1 MVGKIRVLQRCAVAV
16 VERLILNYRS
26 ECNLSK
32 VERRSVRGKNL
43 KRGTRLGIIIGC
55 AVEGKTCCFFSASA
69 DDGFHVT
76 GALIHNGHARLRL
89 RGEAAALGNN
99 RIALLHDSGFV
110 LVDIAL
116 CLLLG
121 VKEQIEIR
129 IAVAEVELQHLFAV
143 VLYLAVCLLYGE
155 RPVETDLRV
164 RREVLRILEFR
175 IENRLHVGIL
185 CGIDFEAAAV
195 DNVLCLHFGV
205 AFLYHQIV
213 DQVGDDFIDKVGV
226 RRALRLG
233 LRVHGDAVVNIVVHG
248 NGVFFFGD
256 VALLFHVVQ
265 DLVAALLVFLRVVFR
280 IICRRRLWNCG
291 KNGAFRERQ
300 IFCILSE
307 IRLRCRLDTVA
318 AGT

>member
-55 AVEGKTCCFFSASA
+55 AVEGKTCCFFAASA
-69 DDGFHVT
+69 DDGFHVA

-175 IENRLHVGIL
+175 IE
-185 CGIDFEAAAV
+185 D
-195 DNVLCLHFGV
+195 
-205 AFLYHQIV
+205 
-213 DQVGDDFIDKVGV
+213 
-226 RRALRLG
+226 
-233 LRVHGDAVVNIVVHG
+233 
-248 NGVFFFGD
+248 
-256 VALLFHVVQ
+256 
-265 DLVAALLVFLRVVFR
+265 
-280 IICRRRLWNCG
+280 
-291 KNGAFRERQ
+291 
-300 IFCILSE
+300 
-307 IRLRCRLDTVA
+307 
-318 AGT
+318 